1 MIRVMLVD
9 DQEMVRAGFRMLLD
23 VESDITIVAEAAD
36 GAEAVELVPAARP
49 DVILMDVQMP
59 RLNGLEATEQ
69 ILARSAETS
78 TGSAGSGPQSGP
90 KVVILT
96 TFEEDDYI
104 FEALRLGA
112 SGFLLKNA
120 PAEDL
125 VDAIR
130 VVADGDALLDPAV
143 TRRVIGSFAGSGN
156 GPRRTG
162 GEPAAL
168 ASLTDREREVFLL
181 LARGMTNSEIAD
193 KLILGEATIKTY
205 VSNVL
210 SKLQLRDRI
219 QAVVYAYENDLVDR

>member
-1 MIRVMLVD
+1 MLVD

-23 VESDITIVAEAAD
+23 VEPDITIVAEAGD
-36 GAEAVELVPAARP
+36 GAEAIRLVPAAKP

-59 RLNGLEATEQ
+59 RMNGLEATKA
-69 ILARSAETS
+69 ILESDTD
-78 TGSAGSGPQSGP
+78 SGSGP

-96 TFEEDDYI
+96 TFEEDEYI
-104 FEALRLGA
+104 FEALQLGA

-130 VVADGDALLDPAV
+130 VVFAGDALLDPAV
-143 TRRVIGSFAGSGN
+143 TRRVIGSFASG
-156 GPRRTG
+156 GAGLRRVADPPSQLG
-162 GEPAAL
+162 
-168 ASLTDREREVFLL
+168 SLTDREHEVLML
-181 LARGMTNSEIAD
+181 LARGLTNGEIAAE
-193 KLILGEATIKTY
+193 LILGEATIKTY

-219 QAVVYAYENDLVDR
+219 QAVVFAYENNLVDR

>member
-9 DQEMVRAGFRMLLD
+9 DQEMVRAGFRMLLE

-36 GAEAVELVPAARP
+36 GAEAVTLVEAAQP

-69 ILARSAETS
+69 ILSRWGHPSPKLDRPL
-78 TGSAGSGPQSGP
+78 GPR
-90 KVVILT
+90 VVILT

-143 TRRVIGSFAGSGN
+143 TRRVIGSFTGTRASSGQ
-156 GPRRTG
+156 RRIG
-162 GEPAAL
+162 GESVELGAL
-168 ASLTDREREVFLL
+168 TEREREVLLL
-181 LARGMTNSEIAD
+181 LACGMTNREIASE
-193 KLILGEATIKTY
+193 LILGEATIKTY

-219 QAVVYAYENDLVDR
+219 QAVVFAYENDLVER

>member
-23 VESDITIVAEAAD
+23 VEDDITIVAEAAD
-36 GAEAVELVPAARP
+36 GAEAVEVVPAARP
-49 DVILMDVQMP
+49 DIILMDVQMP
-59 RLNGLEATEQ
+59 RMNGLEATEH
-69 ILARSAETS
+69 ILADRPGRT
-78 TGSAGSGPQSGP
+78 

-130 VVADGDALLDPAV
+130 VVAAGDALLDPAV
-143 TRRVIGSFAGSGN
+143 TRRVIGLFAGSN
-156 GPRRTG
+156 GLGANGTAPLVDLS
-162 GEPAAL
+162 AL
-168 ASLTDREREVFLL
+168 TEREHEVLLL
-181 LARGMTNSEIAD
+181 LARGLTNSEIATE
-193 KLILGEATIKTY
+193 LILGEATIKTY

-210 SKLQLRDRI
+210 SKLKLRDRI
-219 QAVVYAYENDLVDR
+219 QAVVFAYENGLVER

>member
-36 GAEAVELVPAARP
+36 GVEAVALVPAAQP
-49 DVILMDVQMP
+49 DIILMDVQMP
-59 RLNGLEATEQ
+59 RMNGLEATEQ
-69 ILARSAETS
+69 ILNGSGKTS
-78 TGSAGSGPQSGP
+78 TVAPGRLGP

-96 TFEEDDYI
+96 TFEEDEYI

-143 TRRVIGSFAGSGN
+143 TRRVIGSFTGPGT
-156 GPRRTG
+156 GPRRNG
-162 GEPAAL
+162 GEPVEL
-168 ASLTDREREVFLL
+168 SSLTDREREVLLL
-181 LARGMTNSEIAD
+181 LARGMTNSEIAAE
-193 KLILGEATIKTY
+193 LILGEATIKTY

-210 SKLQLRDRI
+210 SKLHLRDRI
-219 QAVVYAYENDLVDR
+219 QAVVFAYENDLVER